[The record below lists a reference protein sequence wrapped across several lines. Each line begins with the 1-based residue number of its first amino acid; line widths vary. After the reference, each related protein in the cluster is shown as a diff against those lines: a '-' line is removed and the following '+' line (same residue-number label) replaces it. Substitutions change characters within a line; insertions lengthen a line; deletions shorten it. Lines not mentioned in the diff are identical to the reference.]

1 MSGVTPSPL
10 DRFRAAMRTNEVLI
24 FAQSIATVIVV
35 WYLIA
40 HGLGLIEMISSP
52 ELIFAEVYE
61 LLTTGV
67 FFVHLVDT
75 MRRTLFGF
83 AIGVLIATP
92 IGIAIGLS
100 DFLKTAFKDY
110 VTVGLALPDLL
121 VVVFVAMLFGI
132 GDLTPAGAAVVLA
145 IPYMLQTLIEGVDD
159 IDANLIEMGASF
171 DTSRRRQLR
180 RVVIP
185 SLLPEWFGGVRYSL
199 AISWKAVTLAEVVAA
214 ETGVGFMIRRQM
226 DTLSLTGAFA
236 WTVLFIVI
244 LLVIEY
250 GLLRQLERMAF
261 SWREE
266 VSDVVVAP

>member
-1 MSGVTPSPL
+1 
-10 DRFRAAMRTNEVLI
+10 MRTNEVLV
-24 FAQSIATVIVV
+24 FAQSIVTVIVV
-35 WYLIA
+35 WMVIA
-40 HGLGLIEMISSP
+40 HGLNLVDSISSP
-52 ELIFAEVYE
+52 ELILAEVYE
-61 LLTTGV
+61 LIASGL
-67 FFVHLVDT
+67 FFTHLVDT

-83 AIGVLIATP
+83 AIGVIIATP

-110 VTVGLALPDLL
+110 VTIGLALPDLL

-159 IDANLIEMGASF
+159 IDANLLEMGASF
-171 DTSRRRQLR
+171 DTSRRRLLR
-180 RVVIP
+180 RVVVP

-214 ETGVGFMIRRQM
+214 ETGVGFMIRKQM

-236 WTVLFIVI
+236 WTVLFIVV
-244 LLVIEY
+244 LLFIEY
-250 GLLRQLERMAF
+250 GVLRQLERFAF

-266 VSDVVVAP
+266 VSDVVVTP